1 MRQKSTSGF
10 TLIEILISLG
20 ILVFGVVGI
29 LTLFPA
35 GIKSTKKAAEET
47 YAAFIADSVYAAL
60 RASASQ
66 MAPGDNLIYFHDGIN
81 DTSRLN
87 EFVLPLVNKSIG
99 IPSIDDVPTT
109 GPVVVDID
117 TRTGGD
123 QDNYAPLLQ
132 GGATGNF
139 AFLGQNDN
147 GFNVS
152 ISDEDEAGTLGQFS
166 YNIQISYPDDN
177 GQPQQNPKGLFDV
190 MIRIRRGERLIKR
203 FPSKIFLPT
212 NNDN

>member
-1 MRQKSTSGF
+1 MKNRSNAGF

-47 YAAFIADSVYAAL
+47 YAAFIADSVYASL

-66 MAPGDNLIYFHDGIN
+66 MAPGDPLIYFHDGIN
-81 DTSRLN
+81 ATDRAN
-87 EFVLPLVNKSIG
+87 VYVLPLVDESIG
-99 IPSIDDVPTT
+99 IPSIGANPPTT
-109 GPVVVDID
+109 GPID
-117 TRTGGD
+117 NRKVTTNYTAELQAGGD
-123 QDNYAPLLQ
+123 A
-132 GGATGNF
+132 NF
-139 AFLGQNDN
+139 ALLGQNTD
-147 GFNVS
+147 GFNVAV
-152 ISDEDEAGTLGQFS
+152 SDDDTGGALAQFS
-166 YNIQISYPDDN
+166 YNIQISYPRQDPA
-177 GQPQQNPKGLFDV
+177 QPQQNPKGLFDV
-190 MIRIRRGERLIKR
+190 MIRIRRSGKLIKR